1 MESSGYAPPAV
12 RVPLMATTTMATIK
26 GEHEEE
32 LCDSQIATVEVDSSG
47 EKLVISVTDLIK
59 QGAGVWPTLT

>member
-12 RVPLMATTTMATIK
+12 LVPPMEITTMETIK
-26 GEHEEE
+26 GEQEEK
-32 LCDSQIATVEVDSSG
+32 LCDLQVATVGVDSSG